1 MRDQTIRRPGRFG
14 KGPRSR
20 AGSNGRG
27 QNGSEYGRGRGRSE
41 GSRRNVN
48 GNRLTKNNGNRGET
62 ALCIKCGHPAPDGK
76 LCAFHRILLNTSR
89 KEVPEQDP
97 RRLRF

>member
-1 MRDQTIRRPGRFG
+1 MRDQTVRRPARYG

-27 QNGSEYGRGRGRSE
+27 QNGARGRSD
-41 GSRRNVN
+41 GGRRNAN
-48 GNRLTKNNGNRGET
+48 GNRLSKNGGNRGET
-62 ALCIKCGHPAPDGK
+62 ALCIKCGHPATDGK
-76 LCAFHRILLNTSR
+76 LCAFHRMLLNTFR

-97 RRLRF
+97 RRLHF

>member
-1 MRDQTIRRPGRFG
+1 MRDQSIRRPPRFG

-20 AGSNGRG
+20 TGSNGRG
-27 QNGSEYGRGRGRSE
+27 QNGARGRSD
-41 GSRRNVN
+41 GGRRNVN
-48 GNRLTKNNGNRGET
+48 GNRLAKTGGNRGET

-76 LCAFHRILLNTSR
+76 LCAFHRMLLNTFR

-97 RRLRF
+97 RRLHF